1 MYQPL
6 SESLAQ
12 ILRRKFPEDVVST
25 LVEAFEEFRR
35 KDAVTSEEH
44 QRSIQE
50 LKYEIKLVEASLT
63 ERIKGIEASLT
74 ERIKLVEASLTE
86 RIERVKAE
94 TALEMEKVK
103 AELMERIEACKTS
116 LLKWVIALWL
126 TQTLTLGGIIL
137 ALFQYF
143 K

>member
-12 ILRRKFPEDVVST
+12 ILRRKFPEDVVSI
-25 LVEAFEEFRR
+25 LLEAFEELRR

-74 ERIKLVEASLTE
+74 ERIEK
-86 RIERVKAE
+86 IKAE

-103 AELMERIEACKTS
+103 AELIERIEACKTS
-116 LLKWVIALWL
+116 LLKWIIALWL
-126 TQTLTLGGIIL
+126 TQTAAFVGIII
-137 ALFQYF
+137 ALSNILIQYF

>member
-6 SESLAQ
+6 SESLGP
-12 ILRRKFPEDVVST
+12 ILRRKFPEDVVNI
-25 LVEAFEEFRR
+25 LLEAFEEFRR

-63 ERIKGIEASLT
+63 ERIEKI
-74 ERIKLVEASLTE
+74 
-86 RIERVKAE
+86 KAE
-94 TALEMEKVK
+94 TALEMERVK
-103 AELMERIEACKTS
+103 AEL
-116 LLKWVIALWL
+116 LKWIIALWF
-126 TQTLTLGGIIL
+126 TQTAALVGIII
-137 ALFQYF
+137 ALFQYY